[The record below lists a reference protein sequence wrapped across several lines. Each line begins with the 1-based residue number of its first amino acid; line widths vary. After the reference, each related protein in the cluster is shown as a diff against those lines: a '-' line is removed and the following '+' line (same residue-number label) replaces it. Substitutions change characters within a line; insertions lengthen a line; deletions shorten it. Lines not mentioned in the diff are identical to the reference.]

1 MTFSERLRDQLTQ
14 CGVSRYEI
22 AKRSQGCL
30 SQSHLSQSHLSQFM
44 QGKRGLSLR
53 KLDVLVSIIE
63 RAVSSRQ

>member
-30 SQSHLSQSHLSQFM
+30 SQSHLSQFM

-63 RAVSSRQ
+63 RAVWSRQ